1 MGVSLQSSMYRKN
14 STAQKKCTEK
24 PGRQGGLGKEADF
37 V

>member
-14 STAQKKCTEK
+14 STAQKNAQKNLE
-24 PGRQGGLGKEADF
+24 GRE